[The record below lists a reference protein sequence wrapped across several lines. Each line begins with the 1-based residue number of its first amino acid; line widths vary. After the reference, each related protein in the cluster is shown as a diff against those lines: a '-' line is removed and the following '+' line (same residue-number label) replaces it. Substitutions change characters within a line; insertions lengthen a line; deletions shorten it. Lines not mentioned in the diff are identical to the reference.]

1 MTGRPGVVTA
11 AVLALGAVLAG
22 TAWWLSRELPEPDTG
37 ITLYGTVDVREVHL
51 GFHEV
56 EHVASILVEEGE
68 RVVAGQLLA
77 SQDDALLRAQ
87 AAAAAAEVEAQRAV
101 VSRLVAGSRSEEV
114 RKARADVEAAEAGL
128 RDATATA
135 ARVERLVASGAVDR
149 QRADDTRA
157 AADAARARLAAL
169 RAALDLVV
177 AGPRQQ
183 DIDEARARLAR
194 AEAEL
199 SLVRERLDDTRLRA
213 PHDGIVRERILEP
226 GDLASPERPVLV
238 LALADPV
245 WVRAYAPEPEL
256 GRLRDGMPAEV
267 LTDSDPGTR
276 HPGWVGFVSPTA
288 EFTPKSVQTEAL
300 RTSLVYQVRV
310 FACNPGGALRLGM
323 PVTVRIP
330 VEEAGSD
337 ASTPE
342 TRCATG
348 ARQ

>member
-1 MTGRPGVVTA
+1 MTGRPGVIIA
-11 AVLALGAVLAG
+11 AVLALGAAG
-22 TAWWLSRELPEPDTG
+22 AGAAWWVSRELPGADTG

-68 RVVAGQLLA
+68 RVVAGQVLA
-77 SQDDALLRAQ
+77 AQDDALLRAQ
-87 AAAAAAEVEAQRAV
+87 VAAASAEVDARRAV
-101 VSRLVAGSRSEEV
+101 VARLVAGSRSEEV
-114 RKARADVEAAEAGL
+114 RKARADVQAAEASL
-128 RDATATA
+128 RDAAATA
-135 ARVERLVASGAVDR
+135 ARVERLVESGAVDR

-157 AADAARARLAAL
+157 AAETARARLDAL

-177 AGPRQQ
+177 AGPRQE

-199 SLVRERLDDTRLRA
+199 ALVRERLDDTRLRA
-213 PHDGIVRERILEP
+213 PHDGVVRERILEP

-238 LALADPV
+238 LARTEPV
-245 WVRAYAPEPEL
+245 WVRAYAPEPAL

-267 LTDSDPGTR
+267 LTDSDPGKPR
-276 HPGWVGFVSPTA
+276 PGWVGFVSPTA
-288 EFTPKSVQTEAL
+288 EFTPKSVQTEEL

-310 FACNPGGALRLGM
+310 IACNPDGALRLGM

-330 VEEAGSD
+330 LAQGD
-337 ASTPE
+337 
-342 TRCATG
+342 TG
-348 ARQ
+348 AAPPDKRCGEGAPQ